1 MKTKD
6 FFAKHSLLG
15 LTIIGCLVFGF
26 LGWKTKDVNY
36 LCALSVWVTLLA
48 VIDCIINTQKE
59 KKNPLNTKNVQ
70 RALDFAVTHQRGSKD
85 VFVHDFCEE
94 MYNFLVERGLIH
106 ELLPGDNEPQNA
118 PRHWEVTKRGII
130 KSQQT

>member
-6 FFAKHSLLG
+6 FLVKNALLG

-26 LGWKTKDVNY
+26 LIFKTKDVNY

-59 KKNPLNTKNVQ
+59 KKEPSECKKRSTCL
-70 RALDFAVTHQRGSKD
+70 R
-85 VFVHDFCEE
+85 FCRQPET
-94 MYNFLVERGLIH
+94 
-106 ELLPGDNEPQNA
+106 
-118 PRHWEVTKRGII
+118 RHKR
-130 KSQQT
+130 